1 MSSIPRPGGVLRV
14 MSLNAW
20 FRPPLELR
28 LVEMAA
34 WIGRLEP
41 HVVCLQEVRRVKG
54 EPTLAERVASARRE
68 SWHVAYDGLANGDGV
83 ESGNA
88 VLSRWPVE
96 VRGVVRLEGR
106 EPLPKLVLGVRTLG
120 LDLFSVHLSSDP
132 AGAGLRERQ
141 VLALACLVSDSEGSG
156 SVLPPIVAGD
166 FNSSP
171 GASAIRFLRGECSL
185 EGQSAFFQDAWGV
198 AGRGL
203 GLTWSRENPHVPP
216 AFLFEAR
223 CDYIFVGRPRVP
235 LGWSGGEDPAV
246 PPVGQVVGAQLGCHE
261 SLTGC
266 FASDHFA
273 VVADIVWPDVPT
285 A

>member
-166 FNSSP
+166 FNASP
-171 GASAIRFLRGECSL
+171 GRRRSGSCGVSVRWRGRAC
-185 EGQSAFFQDAWGV
+185 FFRMRGV
-198 AGRGL
+198 WLAGGL
-203 GLTWSRENPHVPP
+203 G
-216 AFLFEAR
+216 
-223 CDYIFVGRPRVP
+223 
-235 LGWSGGEDPAV
+235 
-246 PPVGQVVGAQLGCHE
+246 
-261 SLTGC
+261 
-266 FASDHFA
+266 
-273 VVADIVWPDVPT
+273 
-285 A
+285 